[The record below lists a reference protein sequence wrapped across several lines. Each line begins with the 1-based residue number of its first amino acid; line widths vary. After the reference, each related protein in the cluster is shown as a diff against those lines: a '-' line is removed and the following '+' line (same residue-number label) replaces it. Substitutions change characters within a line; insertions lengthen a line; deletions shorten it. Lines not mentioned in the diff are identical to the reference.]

1 MQNYVENIWFSLFS
15 VLDQENPFWTNLV
28 KKIKIVVKAKIWYH
42 ETNLNMQ
49 NSIMMLTFSV
59 FD

>member
-1 MQNYVENIWFSLFS
+1 MQNHVENIWFSLFS
-15 VLDQENPFWTNLV
+15 VLDQENPFWANLV
-28 KKIKIVVKAKIWYH
+28 KKIKIVVKAEIWYH

>member
-28 KKIKIVVKAKIWYH
+28 KKIKIVVKAEIWYH